1 MGSIIER
8 DVSAS
13 LPARWRISVDDF
25 HRMAEAGI
33 FGPDDRVELVDGE
46 IIEMAPIG
54 TKHAA
59 CVMWLTEFFVS
70 KARDLAI
77 TATQGP
83 LILADEMELYPD
95 LCLLRRRD
103 DFYRMTAPGPQ
114 DTLLVIEVSDTT
126 LRYDRQIKLPLYA
139 AAGVPEVWIFD
150 VAQRKAF
157 VFRDPAEGAYR
168 IAETPGLDD
177 PIAPALLPDVRLTP
191 REAIG

>member
-1 MGSIIER
+1 MGSIIET

-46 IIEMAPIG
+46 LLAMAPIG

-70 KARDLAI
+70 KVRDTVI
-77 TATQGP
+77 TAAQGP
-83 LILADEMELYPD
+83 LVLADEMELYPD

-103 DFYRMTAPGPQ
+103 DFYRATAPRPH
-114 DTLLVIEVSDTT
+114 DALLVIEVSDTT
-126 LRYDRQIKLPLYA
+126 LHYDRGEKLRRYA
-139 AAGVPEVWIFD
+139 EAGIAEYWIFD
-150 VAQRKAF
+150 VAGRQAF

-168 IAETPGLDD
+168 VAATPGLDD
-177 PIAPALLPDVRLTP
+177 PIAPVLLPDVRLTP
-191 REAIG
+191 REAMG